1 MMVKNWTTLILGAV
15 IFAMLNIGWVYVFTL
30 SSIKFEYVFDPSA
43 LLTLVRDS
51 GLTTLVILLIMGLM
65 MALAILTARAF
76 SSRLTKDETI
86 IMVFV
91 GAALPIAVCFSLF
104 ANTLV
109 FSVIMLFYLLGC
121 LFFIKASEKDERLL
135 SKMSA
140 EYNVSKKIMAVVAAG
155 SLVASFL
162 FVYAHPAETQ
172 EKFKDSL
179 IKIQTV
185 MNVSGMIT
193 KDDIRQ
199 MVLAGGT
206 TLLSKD
212 QIKEQLINQTAIL
225 TGATPEQ
232 VMADQ
237 ALMDTIN
244 AKTDET
250 YDYQQQQIDS
260 TIDAT
265 YARLTS
271 SSSELTSPILERMF
285 ENPPLKYLFD
295 FLPILI
301 SIMVASMVSLF
312 GAVWV
317 SPLSALLGMFAPA
330 GQEQPQKPD
339 VEKLKGFVKK

>member
-30 SSIKFEYVFDPSA
+30 SSIKFEYAFDPSA

-104 ANTLV
+104 ENTLV
-109 FSVIMLFYLLGC
+109 FSIIMLFYLLGC
-121 LFFIKASEKDERLL
+121 AFVIREPEKEEGLL
-135 SKMSA
+135 SKMGA
-140 EYNVSKKIMAVVAAG
+140 EYDVSKRIMTLVALG
-155 SLVASFL
+155 SLVASL
-162 FVYAHPAETQ
+162 IFVYSHPTETQ
-172 EKFKDSL
+172 DKFKDSL
-179 IKIQTV
+179 IKVQTV
-185 MNVSGMIT
+185 MNISSLIT

-206 TLLSKD
+206 PLLSKD
-212 QIKEQLINQTAIL
+212 QIREQLVNQTAIL
-225 TGATPEQ
+225 TGLTTEQ
-232 VMADQ
+232 VMADP

-244 AKTDET
+244 AKTDQV
-250 YDYQQQQIDS
+250 DAYQEQQMEN

-265 YARLTS
+265 YARLAN
-271 SSSELTSPILERMF
+271 SSSEMTSPILERMF
-285 ENPPLKYLFD
+285 EKPPLKYLFD

-312 GAVWV
+312 GMVWV
-317 SPLSALLGMFAPA
+317 SPLSAFLGMFAPS
-330 GQEQPQKPD
+330 GQEQPKKPD